1 MNVLTGV
8 NYIIIEIKIQDIYFL
23 TLTMVLLIDKI
34 SKKIVAPRAIWKL
47 LFLLP

>member
-23 TLTMVLLIDKI
+23 TLTY
-34 SKKIVAPRAIWKL
+34 KKGMAREACDVYERRNSITRV
-47 LFLLP
+47 F